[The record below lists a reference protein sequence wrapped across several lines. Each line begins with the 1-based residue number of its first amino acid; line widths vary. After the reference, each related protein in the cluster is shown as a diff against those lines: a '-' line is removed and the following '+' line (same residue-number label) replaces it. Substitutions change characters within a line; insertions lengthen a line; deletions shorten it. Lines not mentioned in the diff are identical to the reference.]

1 MINHLKIENLI
12 EKLKQIFDKE
22 LENENFTLEET
33 LYVLQGLISPVCQ
46 EISENSNSQE
56 TLDNQESWV
65 AMLLRSAIHPFFE
78 KRRKKLIAEGSYRLP
93 NYSKEAISD
102 QITGILA
109 QNNVTPDDGL
119 DLVIE
124 LAGMVTLLYAKNTST
139 LHELETTEKNIIA
152 ALKEKVSHAGDV
164 IRLKHGFI
172 QKN

>member
-1 MINHLKIENLI
+1 MKIETLI

-22 LENENFTLEET
+22 LENEKFTLEET
-33 LYVLQGLISPVCQ
+33 LYVLQGLIAPVCL

-56 TLDNQESWV
+56 TLDNHESWV
-65 AMLLRSAIHPFFE
+65 AMLLRSASHPFFE
-78 KRRKKLIAEGSYRLP
+78 KRRKQLIAKGSYRLP

-102 QITGILA
+102 QIMGILA

-119 DLVIE
+119 ELVSE
-124 LAGMVTLLYAKNTST
+124 LAGMVTMLHAKNTRT
-139 LHELETTEKNIIA
+139 LHELETTEKDILA
-152 ALKEKVSHAGDV
+152 ALKEKVNHAGDV